1 MLNIQSTLQQYSL
14 DHSLGVFAP
23 IMVCLATPTLLIGK
37 QAHVVPFHHRLN

>member
-23 IMVCLATPTLLIGK
+23 DHSVRLATPTLLIGK
-37 QAHVVPFHHRLN
+37 